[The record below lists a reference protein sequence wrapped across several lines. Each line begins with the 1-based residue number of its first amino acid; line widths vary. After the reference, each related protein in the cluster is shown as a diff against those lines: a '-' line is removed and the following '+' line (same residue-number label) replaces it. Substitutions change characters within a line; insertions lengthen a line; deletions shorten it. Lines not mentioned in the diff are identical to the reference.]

1 MATACKQS
9 GISSTSQRLWLR
21 IRGSHEART
30 LLPRLPLGTS
40 VTPDPIDQDV
50 HVPPKTTLVTR
61 PNKSRSR
68 RSPRDL
74 PASSNPAAFP
84 WDPTTP
90 PGTPSTSPS
99 GTRHDAPATP
109 FQGDQQAY
117 PGTGP
122 ARTCPLVGAPV
133 AITGPCDCVVTT
145 TPCWAGAPHCP
156 PITRLPPPPPP
167 MRAGAETPGVPR
179 SPGLCNVEPSVP
191 RGRGPSLGPK
201 LLSG

>member
-156 PITRLPPPPPP
+156 PIRRLPPPPRRCEPGQRRQGSQGALGSAMWSP
-167 MRAGAETPGVPR
+167 LCPGAGGRALAPR
-179 SPGLCNVEPSVP
+179 F
-191 RGRGPSLGPK
+191 
-201 LLSG
+201 